1 MSNNLHSGQT
11 PLTPP
16 PLCVLPPR
24 AAATPAA
31 LVPCEYVFE
40 SGKSVEEIC
49 REYNVA
55 RSTIYMWRKKYG
67 GIDKP
72 MLKKLKELQ
81 KENDRLKKI
90 VVQQALD
97 IDNLKEL
104 LGKDW

>member
-1 MSNNLHSGQT
+1 MRRRRFSEDQIVRIL
-11 PLTPP
+11 
-16 PLCVLPPR
+16 
-24 AAATPAA
+24 
-31 LVPCEYVFE
+31 EEFE
-40 SGKSVEEIC
+40 EGKSVEELC

-81 KENDRLKKI
+81 KENARLKKI

-97 IDNLKEL
+97 IDNLKDL

>member
-1 MSNNLHSGQT
+1 MRRRHFSEDQIVRIL
-11 PLTPP
+11 
-16 PLCVLPPR
+16 
-24 AAATPAA
+24 
-31 LVPCEYVFE
+31 EEFE
-40 SGKSVEEIC
+40 QGKSVEELC

-55 RSTIYMWRKKYG
+55 RSKIYMWRKKYG

-97 IDNLKEL
+97 IDNLKDL

>member
-1 MSNNLHSGQT
+1 MKRNRFSEDQVVRIL
-11 PLTPP
+11 
-16 PLCVLPPR
+16 
-24 AAATPAA
+24 
-31 LVPCEYVFE
+31 EEFE

-97 IDNLKEL
+97 IDNLKDL

>member
-1 MSNNLHSGQT
+1 MRRKQFSGDQIVRI
-11 PLTPP
+11 L
-16 PLCVLPPR
+16 
-24 AAATPAA
+24 
-31 LVPCEYVFE
+31 EEFE
-40 SGKSVEEIC
+40 QGKSVEELC

>member
-1 MSNNLHSGQT
+1 MRRKQFKEDQIVRILG
-11 PLTPP
+11 
-16 PLCVLPPR
+16 
-24 AAATPAA
+24 
-31 LVPCEYVFE
+31 EFE
-40 SGKSVEEIC
+40 KGKSIQELC

-55 RSTIYMWRKKYG
+55 RSTIFMWRRKYG

-90 VVQQALD
+90 VVQQTLD
-97 IDNLKEL
+97 IDNLKDL